1 MDITLFIA
9 RFLYRIRYQMILGG
23 LLVTAL
29 VAYFTQFL
37 PKTYTVTTSIY
48 TGIAYNSTLDDD
60 RPNTVVL
67 NNMFDNLINLTK
79 AKGTLENVSTS
90 LFAMN
95 MIHGNPNEDNMYITA
110 AHFNELQKI
119 VPEEV
124 SRLIDKNSLD
134 KTIENLD
141 AYKKEEPRN
150 FLYELFNGGHPH
162 YSYASLSKTSVKR
175 LDNSDLVEVSYQ
187 ANDPGIAQNTVKLI
201 HNELVLTY
209 NGIRYRTVNDI
220 IKHYEEELVKK
231 QAVLNALENDLTD
244 YNVEQGVINYQ
255 EQTKALSNSYS
266 EFNNRYEAVTKEYES
281 SSELMKQLE
290 SQIETRTKLFRANT
304 DFITTLN
311 DLSTINGKITEIET
325 FNTADS
331 NEAVNKE
338 LEDYKNQLKAA
349 ERKISEITDQMD
361 EYKYSKEG
369 IAIDNV
375 VNKWLDEL
383 LVNIRT
389 KAELD
394 VMNARRDEF
403 MDQYRL
409 FSPIGTQLSRRERE
423 IKVTEQAYLEIFHS
437 LNVAKLKQKNLQL
450 TSANLNTISP
460 PTFPLSSDGNKRW
473 LFVIA
478 SFFGSIIF
486 IIGCN
491 LVIELLDRTLR
502 DAERTRRLTKLPVLG
517 AFTGNIQLKYRGYIK
532 ACNRISATYICNRL
546 NSYFKPGKT
555 IYINVLSIE
564 DREGKSFVSS
574 YLLEHWEEQGLKVK
588 YVDAGKDA
596 SLQKQYL
603 QAFSFEHIL
612 HDVDGDENIVLIEHP
627 AIYRN
632 SIPVALLQKADVNI
646 LIANAQRVWKTSDD
660 EFISYLKDMVGDA
673 PLFIYLNNAMRET
686 VEDFTGQ
693 LPPESSVR
701 TITNRIIYMGLTAR
715 ETYVK

>member
-9 RFLYRIRYQMILGG
+9 RFIYRIRYQMILGG
-23 LLVTAL
+23 VFVTAL

-60 RPNTVVL
+60 KPNTVVL
-67 NNMFDNLINLTK
+67 NNIFDNLINLTK
-79 AKGTLENVSTS
+79 AKGTLETVSTH
-90 LFAMN
+90 LFALN

-110 AHFNELQKI
+110 THFNELQKI

-124 SRLIDKNSLD
+124 SRLIDHDSFD
-134 KTIENLD
+134 KTIDNLN
-141 AYKKEEPRN
+141 AYKKEEPKN
-150 FLYELFNGGHPH
+150 FLYELFNGKHSH
-162 YSYASLSKTSVKR
+162 YSYESLRKTSVNR

-201 HNELVLTY
+201 HNELVVTY
-209 NGIRYRTVNDI
+209 DGIRYRTVNDI
-220 IKHYEEELVKK
+220 IKHYEEELVKQ
-231 QAVLNALENDLTD
+231 QASLNVLENDLTQ
-244 YNVEQGVINYQ
+244 YNVEQGVINYA
-255 EQTKALSNSYS
+255 EQTKALSAAYTN
-266 EFNNRYEAVTKEYES
+266 FNDRYEDVLKEYES
-281 SSELMKQLE
+281 STELVKKLE

-304 DFITTLN
+304 NFITTLN
-311 DLSTINGKITEIET
+311 ELSTINGRITEIEA
-325 FNTADS
+325 FNTTGTD
-331 NEAVNKE
+331 EKVNKE

-349 ERKISEITDQMD
+349 ERKISTITDEMD

-369 IAIDNV
+369 IAIDDV
-375 VNKWLDEL
+375 VSKWLEEL
-383 LVNIRT
+383 LQNTRA

-394 VMNARRDEF
+394 VMNARRDDF
-403 MDQYRL
+403 MDQYKM
-409 FSPIGTQLSRRERE
+409 FSPVGTQLSRRERE
-423 IKVTEQAYLEIFHS
+423 IKVTEQAYLEVFHS

-460 PTFPLSSDGNKRW
+460 PTFPLTSDSNKRL

-478 SFFGSIIF
+478 SFFGSVIF

-502 DAERTRRLTKLPVLG
+502 DAERTRRLTKMPVLG

-546 NSYFKPGKT
+546 NSYLKPGKT

-564 DREGKSFVSS
+564 SREGKSFVSS
-574 YLLEHWEEQGLKVK
+574 YLLEQWEEQGLKVK
-588 YVDAGKDA
+588 YVNIHEDAT
-596 SLQKQYL
+596 LRKQYL
-603 QAFSFEHIL
+603 QASAFDSIL
-612 HDVDGDENIVLIEHP
+612 SDVDGDENIVLIEHP

-632 SIPVALLQKADVNI
+632 SIPVSLLQKADINI

-660 EFISYLKDMVGDA
+660 EFIKYLKDMVNGT

-693 LPPESSVR
+693 LPPETSVR
-701 TITNRIIYMGLTAR
+701 TVANRIIYMGLTAR
-715 ETYVK
+715 ETHVK

>member
-23 LLVTAL
+23 FLVTAL

-60 RPNTVVL
+60 KPNTVVL
-67 NNMFDNLINLTK
+67 NNLFDNLINLTK
-79 AKGTLENVSTS
+79 AKGTLENVSTR

-95 MIHGNPNEDNMYITA
+95 MIHGHAEEDNMYITA
-110 AHFNELQKI
+110 AHYNELLKI

-124 SRLIDKNSLD
+124 TRLIDKNSFD
-134 KTIENLD
+134 KTIENLN

-150 FLYELFNGGHPH
+150 FLFELFNGNHPH
-162 YSYASLSKTSVKR
+162 YGYSSLSKTSVKR

-187 ANDPGIAQNTVKLI
+187 TNDPGIAQNTVKLI
-201 HNELVLTY
+201 HNELILTY
-209 NGIRYRTVNDI
+209 DGIRYRTVNDI
-220 IKHYEEELVKK
+220 IKHYEDELAKK
-231 QAVLNALENDLTD
+231 QAVLSSLENDLTD

-266 EFNNRYEAVTKEYES
+266 EFNNRYEMVLKEYES
-281 SSELMKQLE
+281 SSELIKQLE

-311 DLSTINGKITEIET
+311 ELSSINGKITEIET
-325 FNTADS
+325 FNTADT
-331 NEAVNKE
+331 NEAANKE
-338 LEDYKNQLKAA
+338 LEKYKAQLKAA
-349 ERKISEITDQMD
+349 ELKISEITDQMD
-361 EYKYSKEG
+361 EFKYSKEG
-369 IAIDNV
+369 IAIDNI
-375 VNKWLDEL
+375 VNKWLEEL
-383 LVNIRT
+383 LNNIRT

-403 MDQYRL
+403 LDQYKQ

-460 PTFPLSSDGNKRW
+460 PTFPLTSDGNKRM
-473 LFVIA
+473 LFIIA
-478 SFFGSIIF
+478 SFIGSIIF

-546 NSYFKPGKT
+546 NSYRKPGKT

-564 DREGKSFVSS
+564 DREGKSFVST
-574 YLLEHWEEQGLKVK
+574 YLLEHWEVQGLKVK
-588 YVDAGKDA
+588 YVDAGKDT

-603 QAFSFEHIL
+603 QAFTFKHIL
-612 HDVDGDENIVLIEHP
+612 HDMDGDEDIVLIEHP
-627 AIYRN
+627 AIFRN
-632 SIPVALLQKADVNI
+632 SIPMALLQQADVNI

-660 EFISYLKDMVGDA
+660 EFISYLKDMVGNS

-701 TITNRIIYMGLTAR
+701 TLTSRIIYMGLTAR